1 MISVNLHS
9 RTKYSIL
16 FPVFHSCSLTTPKKL
31 WKKNFLKCIWVCC
44 IVDCQLELYAR
55 WQVIYGWWILFFTFQ
70 TLYCV
75 KCLIKLWRGS
85 FRMVSWVELVLVCAF
100 KFYSV
105 VWSTNLKPKK
115 PGGSISIN
123 NETKNSVLEVL
134 QCDNR
139 GINILN
145 HRKTGSGLVKKVVW
159 YQQHLLR
166 YTGVFTGP

>member
-1 MISVNLHS
+1 MCYCKFSSMISVNLHS

-115 PGGSISIN
+115 PGGSMS
-123 NETKNSVLEVL
+123 
-134 QCDNR
+134 
-139 GINILN
+139 
-145 HRKTGSGLVKKVVW
+145 TGSGPVKKVVW